1 MKTTADF
8 FSSFAEL
15 QNRNRFVRNL
25 ASCGIA
31 HSNGSEPSEEKY
43 CGIKRWLNSLKI
55 GIWLNNLNWKKQRN
69 GNTVYNSCSGLV
81 LTQTFRTF
89 IQLIFLSENQP
100 RVYTHKSYTKPLCF
114 IQKPTAQTA
123 HLVFFQFLKT
133 TTNKTKR
140 AVSCQRSDKEHYW
153 IPIHIYIVF

>member
-81 LTQTFRTF
+81 LTQSFRTF

-100 RVYTHKSYTKPLCF
+100 RVYTHKSYTKPLGVHKSSNS
-114 IQKPTAQTA
+114 KPQLPFTDFP
-123 HLVFFQFLKT
+123 LDLFSF
-133 TTNKTKR
+133 
-140 AVSCQRSDKEHYW
+140 
-153 IPIHIYIVF
+153 